1 MVTQRRPRLHMRTRS
16 RVGLTSVDTRRIRKM
31 SLADTRETCAR
42 SRRAALGSWTWN
54 QAQSWTDQLRWLTA
68 VLTLPERRCPGA
80 DAILGPCG
88 HAAEAF
94 LGAPPSHVRKPV
106 VWNFSYGQRSLH
118 FSEPVWAI
126 YLKAYWQWKT
136 EAGGSSLQCNMS
148 ISLVCS
154 TIVRSAIPNF
164 FMYSC
169 YFSS

>member
-1 MVTQRRPRLHMRTRS
+1 MDTRS
-16 RVGLTSVDTRRIRKM
+16 IRKM
-31 SLADTRETCAR
+31 SSADTRETCAR
-42 SRRAALGSWTWN
+42 SRRASLGSWTWN
-54 QAQSWTDQLRWLTA
+54 QAQLWTDQLRWLTA

-106 VWNFSYGQRSLH
+106 VWNFSYRQRSLH

-136 EAGGSSLQCNMS
+136 EAGGSSLHAPQTVTCLTS
-148 ISLVCS
+148 ITLGAAEVC
-154 TIVRSAIPNF
+154 
-164 FMYSC
+164 
-169 YFSS
+169 